1 MPFVPKVP
9 DSCRDLDLA
18 HVSRTLVKHYGYF
31 PSTARELG
39 VSPADLRR
47 LTWAKPKLLDEAHEE
62 MELAVIRGRGELIR
76 ALFSDNPRRRMWGA
90 DRMLSSWMARDSP
103 HASATRLETRPK
115 ATIVTSFQEE
125 PGATVTERDGK
136 SIPVPRYDCG
146 DDCLEGEATPQP
158 VLLEPEP
165 EPPSLPV
172 RPGPHP
178 PPPLVANLYA
188 PYLPPPSSMIH
199 REVPPR
205 PRPAVL
211 RRRLPVCRNS

>member
-18 HVSRTLVKHYGYF
+18 HVSRTLTKHYGYF
-31 PSTARELG
+31 PSAARELG

-47 LTWAKPKLLDEAHEE
+47 LTWSKPKLLDEAHEE
-62 MELAVIRGRGELIR
+62 MDLAVIRGRGELIR

-103 HASATRLETRPK
+103 HARARGK
-115 ATIVTSFQEE
+115 ATIVTSFQDW
-125 PGATVTERDGK
+125 PDATVIECDGK
-136 SIPVPRYDCG
+136 SIPVPRYD
-146 DDCLEGEATPQP
+146 EGRVESEIAPP
-158 VLLEPEP
+158 AR
-165 EPPSLPV
+165 PSLPV
-172 RPGPHP
+172 WPGPHP